1 MKKILL
7 SLAVMLSVIAT
18 SPVAYGQV
26 IGKKPD
32 GKDDGKVIIQDV
44 KRIPNTSVK
53 NQGRSGTCWCFAT
66 TSFLEA
72 EILKATNK
80 TYDLSEMFT
89 VRNNYIRRVKDNY
102 LRKGNGNIGEGSVAH
117 MVLYV
122 MKHQGSMPEAAYPDT
137 MPNMSFVDHSMIQK
151 YLQAMTKVSVD
162 SRTRMPDLLLNG
174 LLDSYLGK
182 VPASFEYEGVEYTPK
197 SFQKSLGLKLD
208 DYVEL
213 TSFSH
218 HPFYEYV
225 PLEIPDNW
233 DNEKQFNVPIDVLID
248 IFDKAIERGYTFAW
262 DGDVSESTF
271 RTKNFNVIYNGNTEK
286 INGKDVV
293 TQDIRQAQFENFTT
307 TDDHLMHCVGSAKGS
322 DGKDYYIIKN
332 SWGPKAQDHGYI
344 YLSKNYVAAKTISIL
359 INKNALDKDLRK
371 QLSK

>member
-1 MKKILL
+1 MKKALL
-7 SLAVMLSVIAT
+7 SIALLLSVIAT

-26 IGKKPD
+26 LGKKPD

-102 LRKGNGNIGEGSVAH
+102 LRKGKGNIGEGSIAH

-122 MKHQGSMPEAAYPDT
+122 MKHQGSMPESAYPDT
-137 MPNMSFVDHSMIQK
+137 MPGQSYPDHSMLQR
-151 YLQAMTKVSVD
+151 YLKAMTKVSVD
-162 SRTRMPDLLLNG
+162 SRKRMPDELLNG

-182 VPASFEYEGVEYTPK
+182 VPATFEYEGVEYTPK

-208 DYVEL
+208 DYV
-213 TSFSH
+213 
-218 HPFYEYV
+218 
-225 PLEIPDNW
+225 
-233 DNEKQFNVPIDVLID
+233 ID
-248 IFDKAIERGYTFAW
+248 RGYTIAW

-271 RTKNFNVIYNGNTEK
+271 RTKNFNVIYNGATEK

-371 QLSK
+371 KLSE